1 MQNNDSSFVK
11 LVLDKDAEI
20 LIHDA
25 SIKKVIELKEND
37 ILLGLPTN
45 NTILKVYK
53 STENLYRIIT
63 RYGNSFIIGE
73 HTQFL
78 TFNNIKNIYQQINIK
93 LFSELNN
100 EEKQYI
106 SIHKISINYD
116 EKKVDIEP
124 YLVGILLGNTDKIF
138 IKIRLE
144 NKNGFLKSKMIEV
157 LRQLKLKYFHTD
169 VDIIIFISSSHIDND
184 ILKKYNFIFEKKY
197 IPANYKYNS
206 LNIRNQLI
214 AGIIDIN
221 SNLNYLKNS
230 IDIIN
235 LDKDLAIDIYNLFF
249 SIGLYQVVLVKNN
262 SLYNIEIYNNLNSI
276 QLHLKYYPPKES
288 ILCNN
293 FKIAPIKNKDCV
305 VLEFNNISS
314 SIILSDLTIV

>member
-1 MQNNDSSFVK
+1 
-11 LVLDKDAEI
+11 
-20 LIHDA
+20 
-25 SIKKVIELKEND
+25 
-37 ILLGLPTN
+37 
-45 NTILKVYK
+45 
-53 STENLYRIIT
+53 
-63 RYGNSFIIGE
+63 
-73 HTQFL
+73 
-78 TFNNIKNIYQQINIK
+78 
-93 LFSELNN
+93 
-100 EEKQYI
+100 
-106 SIHKISINYD
+106 
-116 EKKVDIEP
+116 
-124 YLVGILLGNTDKIF
+124 
-138 IKIRLE
+138 
-144 NKNGFLKSKMIEV
+144 MIEV

-262 SLYNIEIYNNLNSI
+262 ALYNIEIYNNLNSI

-288 ILCNN
+288 ILYNN